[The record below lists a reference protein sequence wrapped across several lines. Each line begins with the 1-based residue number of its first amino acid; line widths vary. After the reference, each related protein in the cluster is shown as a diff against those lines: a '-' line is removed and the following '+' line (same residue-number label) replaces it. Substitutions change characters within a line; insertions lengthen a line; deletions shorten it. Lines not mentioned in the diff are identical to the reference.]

1 MWSSLIGTSAMEYEI
16 EKEGIL
22 IWESPFV
29 YSPVQRKHA
38 AKAAHGIGRG
48 GKIFPTRLLIVK
60 LQIEKSVNC

>member
-1 MWSSLIGTSAMEYEI
+1 MEYEI

-29 YSPVQRKHA
+29 HSPMQKKYA
-38 AKAAHGIGRG
+38 AKAAHEARRV